1 MLIAKEQQI
10 TVLLDL
16 ISLDWEIRN
25 MSDENGRPDHIMDYL
40 TTVRTGQWF
49 GFDNLNGDEANKT
62 YANFIVHDGGS
73 KPTEQECT
81 DGLTQLQTDFD
92 NAKTKRE
99 TDKANAKAKLIA
111 GEALTEDEANT
122 IVL

>member
-1 MLIAKEQQI
+1 MDI
-10 TVLLDL
+10 
-16 ISLDWEIRN
+16 
-25 MSDENGRPDHIMDYL
+25 NGRPDNLEDFLIRHRIGL
-40 TTVRTGQWF
+40 WF
-49 GFDNLNGDEANKT
+49 GFNNLNGDEANKT
-62 YANFIVHDGGS
+62 YANLIVLDGGS

-81 DGLTQLQTDFD
+81 DGLAQLQTDFD
-92 NAKTKRE
+92 NRKTKRE